1 MRTFLSD
8 RRERAGTAGDP
19 ADSSGVMQATA
30 AVSIATPTVLHD
42 VRVNGPQRLKSSVA
56 FINNCYG
63 NYGATN
69 AREMLAMLG

>member
-1 MRTFLSD
+1 
-8 RRERAGTAGDP
+8 
-19 ADSSGVMQATA
+19 MQATA

-56 FINNCYG
+56 FMNNCYG